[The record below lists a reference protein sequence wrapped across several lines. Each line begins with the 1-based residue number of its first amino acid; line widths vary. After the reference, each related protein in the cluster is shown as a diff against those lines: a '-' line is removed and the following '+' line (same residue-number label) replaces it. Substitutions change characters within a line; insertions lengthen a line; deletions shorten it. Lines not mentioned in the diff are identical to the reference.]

1 MAVAKMSAGQW
12 VILIV
17 AVALHL
23 VAGFFFLVSGLVAP
37 WWAVLLL
44 LAIWV
49 AILAWGLRN
58 RHRPHV
64 LLMPLAAA
72 VVWFVVIQG
81 GSMLFG
87 WTA

>member
-12 VILIV
+12 AILV
-17 AVALHL
+17 LAVGLHL
-23 VAGFFFLVSGLVAP
+23 VAGFFFLVSGLVTP

-49 AILAWGLRN
+49 VILAWGLRN

-64 LLMPLAAA
+64 LLMPAAAA
-72 VVWFVVIQG
+72 VVWFVVVQG